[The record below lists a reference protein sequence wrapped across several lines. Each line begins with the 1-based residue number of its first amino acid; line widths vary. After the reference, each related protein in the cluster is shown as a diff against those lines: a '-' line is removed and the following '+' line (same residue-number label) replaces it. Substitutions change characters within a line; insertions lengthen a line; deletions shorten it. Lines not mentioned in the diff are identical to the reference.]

1 MTEQPKRRWP
11 RLHHEVMVSVET
23 DKHGGFSG
31 WSTSVSEGGCF
42 VNSPLAPPVGE
53 RVSVLLQLP
62 GQPECKL
69 FGRVVWS
76 QPAGPAVDEPGMG
89 IEFMGLTTEQQQQFQ
104 QYLRAMNPFA
114 CSIEHA
120 NRN

>member
-1 MTEQPKRRWP
+1 
-11 RLHHEVMVSVET
+11 MVSVDT

-76 QPAGPAVDEPGMG
+76 QPAGSAFDEPGMG
-89 IEFMGLTTEQQQQFQ
+89 IEFIETDGPTRALLSRVIGQLTQD
-104 QYLRAMNPFA
+104 LKAAPA
-114 CSIEHA
+114 
-120 NRN
+120 